1 MTKLELSIK
10 LEKDFQK
17 RIQEKLE
24 MWEYLKALDEQE
36 EASKIIDDSD
46 QIRVLYNR
54 NIEPFNIAEDKNDQ
68 WKIQWSND
76 ATPEEIKLVK
86 NIIKQIKTNEKTK
99 GFTWNYDNW

>member
-10 LEKDFQK
+10 QEKDFQK

-54 NIEPFNIAEDKNDQ
+54 NIEPFNIAEDKND
-68 WKIQWSND
+68 
-76 ATPEEIKLVK
+76 
-86 NIIKQIKTNEKTK
+86 
-99 GFTWNYDNW
+99 

>member
-36 EASKIIDDSD
+36 EASKLIDDSD
-46 QIRVLYNR
+46 QIRALYNR
-54 NIEPFNIAEDKNDQ
+54 NIEPFNIAEDKNGKD
-68 WKIQWSND
+68 SN
-76 ATPEEIKLVK
+76 
-86 NIIKQIKTNEKTK
+86 N
-99 GFTWNYDNW
+99 

>member
-36 EASKIIDDSD
+36 EASKLIDDSD
-46 QIRVLYNR
+46 QIRDLYNR

-68 WKIQWSND
+68 
-76 ATPEEIKLVK
+76 
-86 NIIKQIKTNEKTK
+86 
-99 GFTWNYDNW
+99 